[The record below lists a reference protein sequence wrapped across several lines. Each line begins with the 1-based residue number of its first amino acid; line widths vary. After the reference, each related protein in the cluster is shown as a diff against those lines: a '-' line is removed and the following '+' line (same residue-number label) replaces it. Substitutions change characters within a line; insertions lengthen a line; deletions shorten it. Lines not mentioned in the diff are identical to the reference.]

1 MNVECGTTS
10 TAARDGSAIKRV
22 TRGGITS
29 FFIYGAGVGLTYC
42 SQLLIA
48 RMVGVQIYGVYAYV
62 YAWMVVLAY
71 MSALGF
77 DVALLRFVPAYEAVR
92 NWPLLCGVI
101 QYGQRRAGAVGLAV
115 VLIGVGAVLLR
126 EKTQPLRDTLLVGLW
141 LVPVWALLWIRCSV
155 LRAFGGVISALV
167 PDRVVRDGLLVVL
180 VGLATFGQGWTLDAT
195 MVMTATLISSLA
207 GLSLASLGMRR
218 MRPSVIKD
226 VAPEYDAAMWR
237 RTAVPL
243 VIIGAAEP
251 LLNRTGVILLG
262 WFEHTK
268 DAGIYSLVF
277 NIAFVVALPRIAIN
291 TLFAPTIAS
300 LFARKDQAM
309 LQALVTTAASWTLAA
324 SAFIAFVLFV
334 LAEPFLGW
342 FGPGYDA
349 GVPAL
354 RILLIA
360 QVIAAS
366 AGSQMY
372 VMIMTGHE
380 RSAALLLVSHTV
392 VNAALS
398 AWLIGLFGLS
408 GAAIGTGAILVV
420 WNAAMGLYL
429 WRRLHLV
436 PGAVAAFH
444 ALFAKAVNFR
454 MHRGRRSQKTR
465 GAPDVDGDRW
475 IARDRPSRSNAFSSG
490 GSSVGRLRESTG
502 SVSFRTLD
510 LKGASHVEVPQTR
523 PLVRTAVEREIE

>member
-1 MNVECGTTS
+1 MNGECTTTS
-10 TAARDGSAIKRV
+10 PETRDGSAIERV

-48 RMVGVQIYGVYAYV
+48 RMVGVHTYGVYAYV

-77 DVALLRFVPAYEAVR
+77 DVALLRFIPAYEAVR

-101 QYGQRRAGAVGLAV
+101 QYGQRRAGAIGIAV
-115 VLIGVGAVLLR
+115 ALIGVCAVLLR
-126 EKTQPLRDTLLVGLW
+126 EEASPLRGTLLVGLW

-155 LRAFGGVISALV
+155 VRAFGGVVSALT

-180 VGLATFGQGWTLDAT
+180 VGVATFALGWTLDAP
-195 MVMTATLISSLA
+195 MVMVATLISSLA
-207 GLSLASLGMRR
+207 GLSLASWGMRT
-218 MRPSVIKD
+218 MRPSVIEG
-226 VAPEYDAAMWR
+226 VAPEYDAALWR

-262 WFEHTK
+262 WFGQTK
-268 DAGIYSLVF
+268 EAGIYSLVF

-291 TLFAPTIAS
+291 TLFAPTISS

-334 LAEPFLGW
+334 LAEPLVGW

-372 VMIMTGHE
+372 VMVMTGHE
-380 RSAALLLVSHTV
+380 RGAALLLVSHTL
-392 VNAALS
+392 VNAAFS
-398 AWLIGLFGLS
+398 VWLIGLFGLS
-408 GAAIGTGAILVV
+408 GAAMGTGAILVV

-429 WRRLHLV
+429 WRCLHLV
-436 PGAVAAFH
+436 PGVLATFR

-454 MHRGRRSQKTR
+454 MHRGAHPQEMR
-465 GAPDVDGDRW
+465 GGLDVVGDRW
-475 IARDRPSRSNAFSSG
+475 TAPDRTGWSHAFSPAG
-490 GSSVGRLRESTG
+490 PSVARRRKSNG
-502 SVSFRTLD
+502 SVSFQPLD
-510 LKGASHVEVPQTR
+510 LKGVSHVELPQMR
-523 PLVRTAVEREIE
+523 PLVGRAVEPKIE